1 MGYIVTLKECIKDDI
16 IPLKERWFLRMKVI
30 SLTCPGCGANL
41 SMEDGR
47 KQCFC
52 QYCGMKIMLDDES
65 ITYRTVDEARIK
77 EAELQAMLKLK
88 QMEVEEQKRNDR
100 KAEVKTKVILTAIL
114 GLIGAL
120 TFIVGYSNE
129 SLSPLIGIGSL
140 ALMGTLLI
148 WVCDDANNHKNH
160 RK

>member
-1 MGYIVTLKECIKDDI
+1 
-16 IPLKERWFLRMKVI
+16 
-30 SLTCPGCGANL
+30 
-41 SMEDGR
+41 
-47 KQCFC
+47 
-52 QYCGMKIMLDDES
+52 MLDDES